1 MDDLEVA
8 GEALVTPVAATD
20 HACVTGDCWLPHG
33 RLMELRP
40 GDLRCNETSVGG
52 QKRPSSNSTTRFD
65 IVPLW

>member
-33 RLMELRP
+33 RLMEP
-40 GDLRCNETSVGG
+40 AQEICSAT
-52 QKRPSSNSTTRFD
+52 KRRSGARAA
-65 IVPLW
+65 